1 MKFEHIPNTSIKE
14 VFSDDHDFRYCLEI
28 IKNNN
33 SSNINRTACV
43 IMQNPSVACVEVADK
58 SVQFLEKLIL
68 EDKGYKEFKGV
79 NKIIIV
85 NQFAYVKTNSFNGN
99 DEYIGKEND
108 FHIRNAIDEADI
120 ILIAWGV
127 SNKYK
132 NRQEQI
138 ITTIKDL
145 GKKEVYKTKKHP
157 SRGRYHDFIDK
168 YSI

>member
-28 IKNNN
+28 TINNN
-33 SSNINRTACV
+33 SSNIIRTACV
-43 IMQNPSVACVEVADK
+43 IMQNPSIACEEVADK
-58 SVQFLEKLIL
+58 SVQFLEKIIL

-85 NQFAYVKTNSFNGN
+85 NQFAYVKTNGFNGN
-99 DEYIGKEND
+99 DEHIGDEND
-108 FHIRNAIDEADI
+108 FYIRKAIDEADI
-120 ILIAWGV
+120 VLIAWGV

-138 ITTIKDL
+138 IKTIKDL
-145 GKKEVYKTKKHP
+145 GKKEVYETKKHP
-157 SRGRYHDFIDK
+157 SRGRYHDFINK